1 MKKLIG
7 LIIIVILFML
17 INKNDEIRVRIIANS
32 NSEEDLEI
40 KSEIKNK
47 VELFINLCDD
57 DYETYIN
64 ENIDYLN
71 GELNKI
77 SKCSVSF
84 EKHIFMNKAYNDI
97 SLQNEEYMTLLVV
110 IGEGLGDN
118 WWTTLYPLNDL
129 NPTTIKYKSWI
140 IERIEND

>member
-7 LIIIVILFML
+7 LIIVIVLFMF

-32 NSEEDLEI
+32 NSKEDLEI
-40 KSEIKNK
+40 KGEMKSK
-47 VELFINLCDD
+47 VEEFINTCNE
-57 DYETYIN
+57 DYTTYIKD
-64 ENIDYLN
+64 NIKYLKD
-71 GELNKI
+71 ELNEI

-140 IERIEND
+140 KERIKND

>member
-7 LIIIVILFML
+7 LIIVIVLFMF

-32 NSEEDLEI
+32 NSKEDLEI
-40 KSEIKNK
+40 KGEIKSK
-47 VELFINLCDD
+47 VEEFINTCNE
-57 DYETYIN
+57 DYTTYIKD
-64 ENIDYLN
+64 NIKYLKD
-71 GELNKI
+71 ELNEI

-140 IERIEND
+140 KERIKND